1 MVKKAGPVSD
11 KVFYGLL
18 WSWLMISLSL
28 ISACAGYPSEAGV
41 DEWRLPG
48 DEVGRNQAFLGTVM
62 AERVE
67 TWALHVPGGDAERG
81 RQTLGDYGCHACH
94 TIPGVPEADAM
105 VGPPLTDWA
114 QRRYIA
120 GLLPNT
126 PENLVKWLRYPQ
138 DVEPGTVMPNM
149 DVTEQDARDMA
160 AYLYTLGDN

>member
-1 MVKKAGPVSD
+1 
-11 KVFYGLL
+11 
-18 WSWLMISLSL
+18 
-28 ISACAGYPSEAGV
+28 
-41 DEWRLPG
+41 
-48 DEVGRNQAFLGTVM
+48 
-62 AERVE
+62 
-67 TWALHVPGGDAERG
+67 
-81 RQTLGDYGCHACH
+81 
-94 TIPGVPEADAM
+94 M